1 MEEKD
6 RMRRENVQNS
16 ENALKDTYEKKLSEE
31 QVEQDEVGIDEEKLT
46 EEQMKEIG
54 AVIRAAAEDTPIPP
68 ELEPEAIEELL
79 RKHQQGQESTS
90 GKDGTPAGQTS
101 ASDINGTHVREAN
114 TSDIDGTFSGV
125 DRVWEENGDR
135 RSKKKRPGFL
145 RHARIYI
152 GAAAAAV
159 LVITALWRF
168 SGGVDNGYTGDGD
181 DDGDQ

>member
-6 RMRRENVQNS
+6 RMGRENVQNS

-54 AVIRAAAEDTPIPP
+54 AVIRAAAEDTPIPS

-114 TSDIDGTFSGV
+114 TSDIDETHVGEASTSDIDGTF
-125 DRVWEENGDR
+125 
-135 RSKKKRPGFL
+135 
-145 RHARIYI
+145 
-152 GAAAAAV
+152 
-159 LVITALWRF
+159 
-168 SGGVDNGYTGDGD
+168 
-181 DDGDQ
+181 